1 MKFLILWAVSF
12 VLSVSVSAQTAVKPA
27 SKAQQPTFDAVD
39 MQGKRVDT
47 AALKGKVVV
56 LNLWF
61 INCPNCIQEIK
72 MLNQLVDEYKGN
84 KDVVF
89 VGLAASTKSELQRFL
104 AKNPFKYQIV
114 PDATMIILTKFGT
127 PDKSGEI
134 NVPFP
139 MHYVL
144 DRDGIV
150 AVKAQGIKGID
161 FVKNEL
167 KRQFPE
173 SARAGN

>member
-1 MKFLILWAVSF
+1 MKFLILWAALF
-12 VLSVSVSAQTAVKPA
+12 VLSVSVSAQTAAKPA
-27 SKAQQPTFDAVD
+27 PKAEQPSFAALD
-39 MQGKRVDT
+39 MQGNRVDT

-61 INCPNCIQEIK
+61 INCPNCIQEIR
-72 MLNQLVDEYKGN
+72 MLNELVDEYKGN

-89 VGLAASTKSELQRFL
+89 VGLAASKKAELQRFL
-104 AKNPFKYQIV
+104 AKNPFKYQVV
-114 PDATMIILTKFGT
+114 PDATMIILSKFGT

-144 DRDGIV
+144 DRDGTV
-150 AVKAQGIKGID
+150 AVKAQGIKGIES
-161 FVKNEL
+161 VKTEL
-167 KRQFPE
+167 KRQFP
-173 SARAGN
+173 AKAAAAN